1 MSRRRSPVTRWRRPA
16 RRFGITLLFV
26 LVTSGLWYGQE
37 RQVRDQLVWMGVP
50 EWQSP
55 TPVSLHRVL
64 RNEGFLVGWSDVRVN
79 PLWVSYQLQM
89 VEDPSAG
96 PRPGFRRD
104 WRTLWPV
111 GTDHYAGSGYDRGH
125 MAPNYAVAA
134 VHGREAQRDTF
145 YMSNMSPQ
153 RPDLNRRL
161 WQRLEAVVIDHFVP
175 RFGEVQVI
183 TGPVFTEGF
192 LASLFKLN
200 GVGLAEVRDA
210 FRKISDNRVGLVEI
224 PEAFYKIIAVPGA
237 PGEAPRVLA
246 FLMPQDVRGD
256 EPLDAYLVSVNE
268 IEARTGLNFFP
279 RLPEELAEVLE
290 GEVVTQ
296 GWALEEVARLPGRF

>member
-1 MSRRRSPVTRWRRPA
+1 MSRRRSPVTRWRRQA

-50 EWQSP
+50 EWQSLTP
-55 TPVSLHRVL
+55 TSLHRVL

-79 PLWVSYQLQM
+79 PLWVSYQLQA
-89 VEDPSAG
+89 VEEPSAG
-96 PRPGFRRD
+96 PRPGFRKD

-125 MAPNYAVAA
+125 MAPNYAIAT
-134 VHGREAQRDTF
+134 VHGREAQLDTF

-153 RPDLNRRL
+153 RPNLNRRL
-161 WQRLEAVVIDHFVP
+161 WQRLEAVVIDRFVP

-183 TGPVFTEGF
+183 TGPVFPERF
-192 LASLFKLN
+192 FDN
-200 GVGLAEVRDA
+200 V
-210 FRKISDNRVGLVEI
+210 FNRVGLVEV
-224 PEAFYKIIAVPGA
+224 PEAFYKIIAVPGD
-237 PGEAPRVLA
+237 EPRVLA
-246 FLMPQDVRGD
+246 FIMPQEVRGD
-256 EPLDAYLVSVNE
+256 EPLDAYLVSVDE

-279 RLPEELAEVLE
+279 RLPEEVAEALE

>member
-1 MSRRRSPVTRWRRPA
+1 MSRRRSPVPRWRRQT

-50 EWQSP
+50 EWQSLTP
-55 TPVSLHRVL
+55 TSLHRVL

-79 PLWVSYQLQM
+79 PLWVSYRLQA
-89 VEDPSAG
+89 VEDPGAG
-96 PRPGFRRD
+96 PRPSFQRD
-104 WRTLWPV
+104 WRTLWPI

-125 MAPNYAVAA
+125 MAPNYAIAV
-134 VHGREAQRDTF
+134 VHGPEAQLDTF

-161 WQRLEAVVIDHFVP
+161 WQRLEEVVIDHFVP

-183 TGPVFTEGF
+183 TGPVFPERF
-192 LASLFKLN
+192 RDNLF
-200 GVGLAEVRDA
+200 
-210 FRKISDNRVGLVEI
+210 NRVGLVEI
-224 PEAFYKIIAVPGA
+224 PEAFYKIIAVTE
-237 PGEAPRVLA
+237 GEPRVLA
-246 FLMPQDVRGD
+246 FLMPQEVRGD
-256 EPLDAYLVSVNE
+256 EPLDDYLVSVDE

-279 RLPEELAEVLE
+279 RLPEEVAEVLE
-290 GEVVTQ
+290 GEVVTR
-296 GWALEEVARLPGRF
+296 GWALEEVARRPGRF